1 MFKSR
6 RTIIE
11 AAYRVYYRFW
21 GKEIDESLRL
31 VPDSKFKY
39 LPKELI
45 DSLLV
50 KHLRYGEDV
59 LLVREEY
66 KVAYRELQLLEN
78 PEDAL
83 EPRSGGIIV
92 TGQPGI
98 GSYLMPTNIISA
110 DNSHNSIQENH
121 FSSPTSCF
129 FSWVHGRQLHFK
141 LAFTFCFFKTPAFR

>member
-1 MFKSR
+1 M
-6 RTIIE
+6 E
-11 AAYRVYYRFW
+11 AAYHVYYRFW
-21 GKEIDESLRL
+21 GNEIDESLRL

-83 EPRSGGIIV
+83 EPRSGGVVV
-92 TGQPGI
+92 TGQPE
-98 GSYLMPTNIISA
+98 LVR
-110 DNSHNSIQENH
+110 
-121 FSSPTSCF
+121 TSCRPPSSLLTIHPIQSRKSCF
-129 FSWVHGRQLHFK
+129 LYFILFLLLVHGRQSHFK
-141 LAFTFCFFKTPAFR
+141 LAITFCFFKIPTFR

>member
-1 MFKSR
+1 M
-6 RTIIE
+6 E

-31 VPDSKFKY
+31 VLDSKFKY

-50 KHLRYGEDV
+50 KHFRCGEDV

-83 EPRSGGIIV
+83 EPRSGGVVV
-92 TGQPGI
+92 TGQPGF
-98 GSYLMPTNIISA
+98 GAYLMLTTIIFA
-110 DNSHNSIQENH
+110 DNSPNSTQENH
-121 FSSPTSCF
+121 VSSTTSCF
-129 FSWVHGRQLHFK
+129 FSWVHRRQSHFK
-141 LAFTFCFFKTPAFR
+141 LAITFCFFKIPAFR